1 MKKFMFMLMMLFC
14 GNTFGQNIEDPDY
27 YMWMMMFNDPVAA
40 FYEPTPM
47 PNPQP
52 MPNPIPMPDPISTP
66 TAPKLSQTE
75 CDALRG
81 VIVLT
86 DFAIE
91 AQKVITQTAM
101 TNWQNKSNQTTNAY
115 AALMQSYMVI
125 PYDEQNTNQLRLQ
138 WQALTIQ
145 VTQALEEWNNAKT
158 MLSMFQMLRSEYQ
171 KQLED
176 GGCGHY

>member
-1 MKKFMFMLMMLFC
+1 MFMLMMLFC
-14 GNTFGQNIEDPDY
+14 GNTFGQSIEDPDY
-27 YMWMMMFNDPVAA
+27 YMWMMMFDEPVIAT
-40 FYEPTPM
+40 FYEPMPMPDPM

-52 MPNPIPMPDPISTP
+52 IPDPVSTA
-66 TAPKLSQTE
+66 TATKLTQVE
-75 CDALRG
+75 CDNLRG
-81 VIVLT
+81 VLVLT

-125 PYDEQNTNQLRLQ
+125 PYNEQNTNQLRLQ
-138 WQALTIQ
+138 WQALTNQ

-158 MLSMFQMLRSEYQ
+158 LLSMIQMLRSEYQ